1 MFKSHPHLMPTL
13 ATTVDG
19 LKFAN
24 PFVIGSGP
32 PGTNLSV
39 INRAFREGWGGVIA
53 KTVSLDAS
61 KVVNVSP
68 RYGKLLAQDPTEVVG
83 WENIELISDRP
94 FSIWVEEFKKIKE
107 ANPTGILIAS
117 IMEEYRQEAW
127 VELVERCQNAGVDAF
142 ELNFSC
148 PHGLP
153 ERKMGAAMGQ
163 DPDVLEEVCGWVM
176 KAAKKPVW
184 AKMTPNITHIE
195 EPSRA
200 ALRAGCQG
208 LSAINTIRSVIGVN
222 LDTLRPE
229 PSVEGYTTPGG
240 YSSKA
245 VRPIAL
251 RMVMEIAT
259 MIAKEFPG
267 RTLSGLGGIETGEDA
282 AQFILLG
289 SDTVQ
294 VCTGV
299 MKFGYDCVRP
309 MCDQLL
315 AFMAKHKFETLADF
329 KGKSLPYFTTHAD
342 LVRRQGERKAAQK
355 AAAPKKVVTAD
366 GEWSGDS
373 FVQQS
378 DALSQG

>member
-1 MFKSHPHLMPTL
+1 MATL

-19 LKFAN
+19 LKLPN

-39 INRAFREGWGGVIA
+39 INRAFREGWGAVIA

-68 RYGKLLAQDPTEVVG
+68 RYAKLHALSGEVIG

-94 FSIWVEEFKKIKE
+94 FKIWEDEFKKCKD
-107 ANPTGILIAS
+107 AQPPGALIAS
-117 IMEEYRQEAW
+117 IMEEYNKDAW
-127 VELVERCQNAGVDAF
+127 VELVQRCEASGVDAF

-163 DPDVLEEVCGWVM
+163 DPDILEEVCGWV
-176 KAAKKPVW
+176 KSATSLPVW

-195 EPSRA
+195 EPGRA
-200 ALRAGCQG
+200 ALRGGATG
-208 LSAINTIRSVIGVN
+208 LAAINTIRSVMGVN
-222 LDTLRPE
+222 LETLRPE
-229 PSVEGYTTPGG
+229 PTVDGFTTPGG

-245 VRPIAL
+245 VKPIAL
-251 RMVMEIAT
+251 RMVMELAT
-259 MIAKEFPG
+259 MIRNEFPD
-267 RTLSGLGGIETGEDA
+267 RSLSGLGGIESGEDA

-299 MKFGYDCVRP
+299 MKFGYDCVKP
-309 MCDQLL
+309 MQEQLL
-315 AFMAKHKFETLADF
+315 AFMEKKGFETLADF
-329 KGKSLPYFTTHAD
+329 KGASLDYFTSHAD
-342 LVRRQGERKAAQK
+342 LVKRQGERKAAEK
-355 AAAPKKVVTAD
+355 AAAAAKVVKSD
-366 GEWSGDS
+366 GEWTGDD
-373 FVQQS
+373 FVKQS
-378 DALSQG
+378 DALSKA